1 MEDVALILPA
11 FNERKTIAHTIK
23 EFREHLPDA
32 FFVVVDNNSNDG
44 TGDLAR
50 HTLIEIG
57 ARGVVLFE
65 PRQGKGFAVRRAL
78 KTVDATLYVMCDA
91 DQTYPASEAPNL
103 IQILVDNDADMVVGD
118 RHSSGAYESQNKRR
132 LHNSGNH
139 FVALLVNSLFG
150 ADLADIMSGYR
161 AFTRKF
167 ARNYPILVSG
177 FELETDMTLHALDKR
192 MTIIEAP
199 IEYKNRPIGSV
210 SKLNTFSDGAKVLF
224 TIFQLVRYYK
234 PLLFFAAVFVLLSLA
249 GLVAGSAPILDYIR
263 TGEVERFPLAIL
275 ATGLEITAVL
285 SLAVGLVLDSIARNN
300 KMLYER
306 DL

>member
-1 MEDVALILPA
+1 MEDIALILPA
-11 FNERKTIAHTIK
+11 FNESQTIVATIK
-23 EFREHLPDA
+23 EFREHLPEA
-32 FFVVVDNNSNDG
+32 FLVIVDNNSNDG

-57 ARGVVLFE
+57 ASGVVLFE
-65 PRQGKGFAVRRAL
+65 PRQGKGFALRRAL

-132 LHNSGNH
+132 LHSSGNH
-139 FVALLVNSLFG
+139 FVTLLVNSLFG
-150 ADLADIMSGYR
+150 ADLVDIMSGYR

-199 IEYKNRPIGSV
+199 IEYKDRPIGSV

-234 PLLFFAAVFVLLSLA
+234 PLLFFTAVFVLLSLA
-249 GLVAGSAPILDYIR
+249 GLVAGSAPVLDYIR

-275 ATGLEITAVL
+275 ATGLEIAAVL

>member
-1 MEDVALILPA
+1 MEDIALILPA
-11 FNERKTIAHTIK
+11 FNESQTIVATIK

-32 FFVVVDNNSNDG
+32 FLVIVDNNSNDG

-57 ARGVVLFE
+57 ASGVVLFE
-65 PRQGKGFAVRRAL
+65 PRQGKGFALRRAL
-78 KTVDATLYVMCDA
+78 KTVDAALYVMCDA
-91 DQTYPASEAPNL
+91 DQTYPASEAQNL
-103 IQILVDNDADMVVGD
+103 LQILADNDADMVVGD
-118 RHSSGAYESQNKRR
+118 RHSSGAYKDQNRRR

-139 FVALLVNSLFG
+139 FVTLLVNSLFG
-150 ADLADIMSGYR
+150 ADLVDIMSGYR

-192 MTIIEAP
+192 MTIIETP
-199 IEYKNRPIGSV
+199 IEYKDRPIGSA

-234 PLLFFAAVFVLLSLA
+234 PLLFFTSVFVLLSLL
-249 GLVAGSAPILDYIR
+249 GLIAGSAPILDYVR
-263 TGEVERFPLAIL
+263 TGEVDRIPLAIL
-275 ATGLEITAVL
+275 ATGLEIAAAL
-285 SLAVGLVLDSIARNN
+285 SLAVGFVLDSIARNN
-300 KMLYER
+300 KMLFEK